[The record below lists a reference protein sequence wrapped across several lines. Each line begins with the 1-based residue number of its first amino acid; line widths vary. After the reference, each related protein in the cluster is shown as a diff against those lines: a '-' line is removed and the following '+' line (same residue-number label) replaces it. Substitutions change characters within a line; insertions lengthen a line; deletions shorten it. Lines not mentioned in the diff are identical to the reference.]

1 MGFLDNLIRRET
13 RRAVYN
19 VVDSAVDK
27 VVNAAK
33 QNISNNQSDNNPN
46 SNASAYQYGQQP
58 DRTASAQAGGSGE
71 AELRRR
77 IEHIVATE
85 WQGYELRS
93 NIPASIFNAKPDAS
107 SYSYGIYHNGVPVAM
122 IMIIGHNRYTNRD
135 IRHAQYACEAQNI
148 PYMNFMYYMQNKP
161 EYISGRLRDT
171 IRG

>member
-13 RRAVYN
+13 RRAVYS

-27 VVNAAK
+27 VVNSAK
-33 QNISNNQSDNNPN
+33 QNISNNQNNSNPN
-46 SNASAYQYGQQP
+46 NSASAYHQSEQP
-58 DRTASAQAGGSGE
+58 VQATSASASGSGE

-85 WQGYELRS
+85 WSGYELRS
-93 NIPASIFNAKPDAS
+93 DIPASVFNAKPDAHN
-107 SYSYGIYHNGVPVAM
+107 YSYGIYHNGVPVAM

-135 IRHAQYACEAQNI
+135 IRHAQRACEAQNI
-148 PYMNFMYYMQNKP
+148 PYMNFMHYMQNKP
-161 EYISGRLRDT
+161 EYISGRFRNT